1 MHKNTIPNSINCWG
15 FFIFDKILNMKK
27 TISIVLLLIAISGFS
42 QSTENLKTSLT
53 KLYEANYLMDFETIA
68 TYSYPKMVDIFGA
81 EIILKKLEN
90 QYENEEYRLRLQ
102 LETVP
107 FLFGPIKKLGEK
119 SFCVITFRNPIRY
132 TFETKL
138 TAETALVKSE
148 WLKEINNTKEVTFEP
163 KRNSFNVRKKTT
175 IVAVA
180 DETTTNQ
187 WKFFNLDDAF
197 QNESFLSIFGESLKK
212 ELGL

>member
-1 MHKNTIPNSINCWG
+1 
-15 FFIFDKILNMKK
+15 MKK
-27 TISIVLLLIAISGFS
+27 TFSIVLLIIGVSGFS
-42 QSTENLKTSLT
+42 QSTENLKTSIK
-53 KLYEANYLMDFETIA
+53 KLYEANYLMDFETIVS
-68 TYSYPKMVDIFGA
+68 YSYPKMEETIGS
-81 EIILKKLEN
+81 EILLEKLEKH
-90 QYENEEYRLRLQ
+90 YENEEYRLRLQ

-107 FLFGPIKKLGEK
+107 FLFGPIQKLKGK

-138 TAETALVKSE
+138 TSETASVKSE

-180 DETTTNQ
+180 DETTNNQ

-197 QNESFLSIFGESLKK
+197 QNESFQSIFGESLKK

>member
-1 MHKNTIPNSINCWG
+1 
-15 FFIFDKILNMKK
+15 MKK
-27 TISIVLLLIAISGFS
+27 TVSIVLLLIAISSFS
-42 QSTENLKTSLT
+42 QSTENLKTSLK

-68 TYSYPKMVDIFGA
+68 TYSYPKIVDTFGS
-81 EIILKKLEN
+81 EITLEKLEKH
-90 QYENEEYRLRLQ
+90 YENEEYRLRLQ

-107 FLFGPIKKLGEK
+107 FLFGPIKKLEEK
-119 SFCVITFRNPIRY
+119 YFCVITFRNPMRY
-132 TFETKL
+132 TFEIKL

-148 WLKEINNTKEVTFEP
+148 WLKESNNTKEVIFEP

-197 QNESFLSIFGESLKK
+197 QNESFLSIFGESFKK